1 MGVGA
6 MKYEYVV
13 GVEYSREDIEAFLNK
28 QGKLGFRLVKAYI
41 DPASSDTMDGTAASV
56 LIMERQRARG
66 YMLEAKVKGGT

>member
-1 MGVGA
+1 

-13 GVEYSREDIEAFLNK
+13 GVDYSRDDIEAFLNK
-28 QGKLGFRLVKAYI
+28 QGKLGFQLVKAYI

-66 YMLEAKVKGGT
+66 YMLEAKVKGGPKKGM